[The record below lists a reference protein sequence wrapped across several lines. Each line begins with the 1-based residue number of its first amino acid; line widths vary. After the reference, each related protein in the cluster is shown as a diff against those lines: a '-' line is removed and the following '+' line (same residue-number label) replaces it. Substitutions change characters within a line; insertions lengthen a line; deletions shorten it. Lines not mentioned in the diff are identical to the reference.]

1 MRSREPTVRIVP
13 VYRRNPKEY
22 DANEK
27 CSMGLMDLTVETFG
41 RIRDA
46 IDEPDCGGKA
56 AVLADR
62 GIGNSPS
69 PLRETGNLGMLWLMR
84 VTKAREQ
91 AVAGAGARRILR
103 VAVFARFREAGE
115 KRHAV
120 SPLWGKARAC

>member
-13 VYRRNPKEY
+13 VYRRNPKEH

-27 CSMGLMDLTVETFG
+27 CPMGLMDLTAETFG

-46 IDEPDCGGKA
+46 IDESDCGGKA

-69 PLRETGNLGMLWLMR
+69 PLRETGNLGDALPD
-84 VTKAREQ
+84 
-91 AVAGAGARRILR
+91 AGDEGARTGCGWRWGAAYL
-103 VAVFARFREAGE
+103 ARCCFRP
-115 KRHAV
+115 V
-120 SPLWGKARAC
+120 